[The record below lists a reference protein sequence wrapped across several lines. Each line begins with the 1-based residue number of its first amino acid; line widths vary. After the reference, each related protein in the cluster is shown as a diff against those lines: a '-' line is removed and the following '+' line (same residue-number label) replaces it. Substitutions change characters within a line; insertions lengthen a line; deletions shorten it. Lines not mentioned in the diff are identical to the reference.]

1 MNSPLCDD
9 AYSELFLRMEEY
21 WRRVKKEKELS
32 GISIEKSKT
41 IGNTDLTSHGRPLK
55 WVKEDKPMSVLDCRG
70 LACPQPVVTT
80 KKALDQ
86 MNEGELIVI
95 VDNATSSNNVER
107 FAQSQGCT
115 AEVEERGQ
123 DFSVRIRKGKKVTE
137 TAASQ
142 GKEKAKKVV
151 VYINSHL
158 MGNGDE
164 ALGSFLM
171 KAFLK
176 TLLDL
181 ETQPNRLILLNSGVQ
196 LAAQGSKVLD
206 SLKALSGKG
215 VEIVAC
221 GSCLEF
227 YGLKEKLEVGTVS
240 NMFDILQSMMEADR
254 VIRP

>member
-1 MNSPLCDD
+1 
-9 AYSELFLRMEEY
+9 
-21 WRRVKKEKELS
+21 
-32 GISIEKSKT
+32 
-41 IGNTDLTSHGRPLK
+41 
-55 WVKEDKPMSVLDCRG
+55 MSVLDCRG

-86 MNEGELIVI
+86 LNEGELIVI

-107 FAQSQGCT
+107 FAQNQGCSV
-115 AEVEERGQ
+115 EVEQRGH
-123 DFSVRIRKGKKVTE
+123 DFSVHIWKGKRIADTE
-137 TAASQ
+137 TSQ
-142 GKEKAKKVV
+142 EKEKAKKVV

-164 ALGSFLM
+164 ALGAFLM

-196 LAAQGSKVLD
+196 LGAQGSKVLD
-206 SLKALSGKG
+206 SLKALSEKG

-227 YGLKEKLEVGTVS
+227 YGLKEKLEVGAVS